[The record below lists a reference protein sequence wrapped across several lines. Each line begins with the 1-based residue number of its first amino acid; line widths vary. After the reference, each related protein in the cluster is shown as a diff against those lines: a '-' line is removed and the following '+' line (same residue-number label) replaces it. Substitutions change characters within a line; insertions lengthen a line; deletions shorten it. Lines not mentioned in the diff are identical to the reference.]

1 MHKVKNPLSIV
12 LMETLR
18 TDLLKVLVVLFCL
31 NLSFDFVLNCRL
43 STLNKNTHFKSVYC

>member
-1 MHKVKNPLSIV
+1 MHKVKNPKYCFNGNFKNGFIKSAI
-12 LMETLR
+12 
-18 TDLLKVLVVLFCL
+18 VVLFL